1 MLLNGDD
8 HSPAP
13 SPCQK
18 PNLEE
23 SQHQSTHSC
32 RRSPRPPFPREI
44 FTSAVIITGTTNTK
58 YDYET
63 FHRFVTRTCIG
74 SRL

>member
-8 HSPAP
+8 HSPPP

-23 SQHQSTHSC
+23 SQHQSSYSC
-32 RRSPRPPFPREI
+32 SKSPRPSLSREI
-44 FTSAVIITGTTNTK
+44 FTSAVIITSTTNTEFA
-58 YDYET
+58 YET
-63 FHRFVTRTCIG
+63 CHRFVTRTYIG